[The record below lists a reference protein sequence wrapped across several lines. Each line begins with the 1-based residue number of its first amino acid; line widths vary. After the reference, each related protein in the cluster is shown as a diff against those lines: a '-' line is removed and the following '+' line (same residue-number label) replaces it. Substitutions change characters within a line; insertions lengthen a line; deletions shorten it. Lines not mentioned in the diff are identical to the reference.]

1 MQITLY
7 LTDWASPDA
16 TTELPADPDAAA
28 RGRNGWFCPH
38 QIAIWRGEQV
48 QLAVRSRRMGENAPI
63 QLHISR
69 PAAHALA
76 GALLAAA
83 ADPVTRQDDLLTVL
97 VEVEWHSDY
106 RGGDYDDTGE
116 LTIVDVPVSPRA
128 YVTDALVD
136 AAFQQSTGQDPI
148 HIIRWVEVEESPG

>member
-48 QLAVRSRRMGENAPI
+48 QLAVRSRRIGENAPI

-69 PAAHALA
+69 PAAHALG

-83 ADPVTRQDDLLTVL
+83 ADLPGAEASLTGSAAVGSAIESLSTRAN
-97 VEVEWHSDY
+97 
-106 RGGDYDDTGE
+106 R
-116 LTIVDVPVSPRA
+116 
-128 YVTDALVD
+128 
-136 AAFQQSTGQDPI
+136 
-148 HIIRWVEVEESPG
+148 